1 MNISTEKTPQQKLS
15 NFTIQHVSAVNVTHL
30 LIHDL
35 KDVAQA
41 SDELNQ
47 QAGCNKAIPHVAAR
61 NIKHEHELENSHTTL
76 EHLHRS
82 HVLLHHLLHTSQVHL
97 HQIVLS
103 FYPLQGALSV
113 LHGR

>member
-61 NIKHEHELENSHTTL
+61 NIKHEHEL
-76 EHLHRS
+76 
-82 HVLLHHLLHTSQVHL
+82 
-97 HQIVLS
+97 
-103 FYPLQGALSV
+103 
-113 LHGR
+113 